1 MLVLRNKML
10 SPTLQ
15 ESTRFGKEL
24 MSAASKTLQ
33 ERSHKS
39 LPSVTK
45 MVPID
50 KSVVKA
56 TQSKKLPK
64 IDKMA
69 LMAKGGAKA
78 QYQRAEL
85 PANWK
90 PLRPVGRPAAPGMP
104 QSSMAPRPVRF

>member
-1 MLVLRNKML
+1 MLVLRNKMF

-15 ESTRFGKEL
+15 EAAQLKQGL
-24 MSAASKTLQ
+24 MNTSKALQRASKPLASQ
-33 ERSHKS
+33 
-39 LPSVTK
+39 P
-45 MVPID
+45 
-50 KSVVKA
+50 
-56 TQSKKLPK
+56 KKLPL
-64 IDKMA
+64 IDKTTM
-69 LMAKGGAKA
+69 MAKANAGGAKA